1 MTSEAGRSV
10 PGRLDALPHE
20 ERVDRILVDA
30 KDAPDP
36 DGVEPAAV
44 DQPADRLRV
53 DTELNSDLADAV

>member
-1 MTSEAGRSV
+1 
-10 PGRLDALPHE
+10 LPRE

-30 KDAPDP
+30 KDAPDA

-53 DTELNSDLADAV
+53 DAELTSDLANAVQAFSAGLGGGHGG